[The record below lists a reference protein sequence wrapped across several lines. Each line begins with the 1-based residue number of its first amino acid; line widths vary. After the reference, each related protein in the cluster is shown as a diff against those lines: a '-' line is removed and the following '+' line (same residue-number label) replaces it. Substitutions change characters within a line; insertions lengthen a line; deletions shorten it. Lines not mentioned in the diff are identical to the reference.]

1 LIHLMN
7 PHHMHLMP
15 MLLQQL
21 MLLREVLNLISF
33 FISQSGPVMPAPY
46 LLILLNNYLLTPFI
60 TSLAESPFIKMAQVG
75 YLYRLEVQ
83 SILNEG

>member
-1 LIHLMN
+1 
-7 PHHMHLMP
+7 
-15 MLLQQL
+15 
-21 MLLREVLNLISF
+21 V
-33 FISQSGPVMPAPY
+33 
-46 LLILLNNYLLTPFI
+46 LTPFI